1 MERRYVGV
9 QVRGFYFGIPGVVIY
24 LQEVKK
30 IVYRTITGVER
41 VYLNGMELCKFTNN

>member
-24 LQEVKK
+24 LQEVK
-30 IVYRTITGVER
+30 INCIQD
-41 VYLNGMELCKFTNN
+41 NNRGGKGISSWHGTV